1 MHELGITENII
12 AIAASHAQGGKVRR
26 ITLTIGQLS
35 AVMPEAIRFCFD
47 VCAQGS
53 PLEGAALEIEEPP
66 GLGRCRDCGQ
76 QIALDQPFGLCPCG
90 SPRLEILQGQEL
102 TIRELEV
109 DSPCV

>member
-12 AIAASHAQGGKVRR
+12 AIAASHAQGAKVRR

-47 VCAQGS
+47 VCARGS

-66 GLGRCRDCGQ
+66 RAG
-76 QIALDQPFGLCPCG
+76 AM
-90 SPRLEILQGQEL
+90 PRLWPANCPGSTLWPL
-102 TIRELEV
+102 PLR
-109 DSPCV
+109 